1 MGVDPAGPRPGGTE
15 SPPLQWHSRPPLGSG
30 AGLGCGEGRGQTA
43 WAGHGATLSAC
54 LTAPAGCRQP
64 HGQRRASITLVRLI
78 RKAVFVVNF
87 FHAEQK
93 NTTKSSMSCSPTSQ
107 RATCS
112 SLPLRPPS
120 RPPPLTRPSSPPP
133 PWLPAASLP
142 GLQIRAVATPGAPAR
157 HALADVPWKYG
168 RGKHRQQLCACL
180 LQLLCALLGLK
191 PADRPRHPPPWSSPQ
206 RPLSVT
212 SSRHGRARWNP
223 GLWRARRPARRE
235 LSLPGLRLPTA
246 LKLGPRGKELG
257 LPDGKH
263 GRWGCA

>member
-112 SLPLRPPS
+112 SLPLPPPSAHQAKLSTSTVATCGLPPRPPDPCCGHTRSPGPPCS
-120 RPPPLTRPSSPPP
+120 R
-133 PWLPAASLP
+133 
-142 GLQIRAVATPGAPAR
+142 
-157 HALADVPWKYG
+157 
-168 RGKHRQQLCACL
+168 
-180 LQLLCALLGLK
+180 
-191 PADRPRHPPPWSSPQ
+191 
-206 RPLSVT
+206 
-212 SSRHGRARWNP
+212 
-223 GLWRARRPARRE
+223 
-235 LSLPGLRLPTA
+235 
-246 LKLGPRGKELG
+246 
-257 LPDGKH
+257 
-263 GRWGCA
+263 

>member
-1 MGVDPAGPRPGGTE
+1 MDPAGPRPGGTE

-168 RGKHRQQLCACL
+168 RGQA
-180 LQLLCALLGLK
+180 
-191 PADRPRHPPPWSSPQ
+191 PA
-206 RPLSVT
+206 T
-212 SSRHGRARWNP
+212 A
-223 GLWRARRPARRE
+223 
-235 LSLPGLRLPTA
+235 LRLLTPA
-246 LKLGPRGKELG
+246 AVRSAGPETCRQASPPSSLEQPAAAAQCHQFPSRTSPVESWAVACPSACSKGTKPPG
-257 LPDGKH
+257 SASANCP
-263 GRWGCA
+263 